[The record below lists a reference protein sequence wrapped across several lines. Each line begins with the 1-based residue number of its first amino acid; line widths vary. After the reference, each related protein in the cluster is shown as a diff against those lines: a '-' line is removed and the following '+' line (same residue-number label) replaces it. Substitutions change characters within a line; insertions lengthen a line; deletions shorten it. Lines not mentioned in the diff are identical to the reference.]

1 MIGAYNW
8 KGKVVLVAEDE
19 EINYLF
25 LEEVLRRTG
34 AVVLW
39 AKNGREAV
47 ELYHDN
53 KVDLILMDLKMPEMN
68 GYEAMNQI
76 RETKGNTKIIA
87 QTAFAM
93 SGEKEEILDA
103 GFDGY
108 IAKPIRISEL
118 LKLVES
124 CFNEADNVT
133 QA

>member
-8 KGKVVLVAEDE
+8 NDKVVLVAEDE

-34 AVVLW
+34 AKVLW
-39 AKNGREAV
+39 AKNGNEAV
-47 ELYHDN
+47 EKYRGN

-68 GYEAMNQI
+68 GYEAMSQI

-93 SGEKEEILDA
+93 SGEREEILEF

-108 IAKPIRISEL
+108 ISKPIRIAEL
-118 LKLVES
+118 LKLLEVHFS
-124 CFNEADNVT
+124 T
-133 QA
+133 KP

>member
-8 KGKVVLVAEDE
+8 KDKVVLVAEDE

-34 AVVLW
+34 AKVLW
-39 AKNGREAV
+39 AKNGNEAIQKYRE
-47 ELYHDN
+47 N
-53 KVDLILMDLKMPEMN
+53 KVDLILMDLKMPELN

-76 RETKGNTKIIA
+76 RESKGKTKIIA

-93 SGEKEEILDA
+93 SGEREEILES

-108 IAKPIRISEL
+108 ISKPIRIAEL
-118 LKLVES
+118 LKLL
-124 CFNEADNVT
+124 EANFDEKK
-133 QA
+133 

>member
-8 KGKVVLVAEDE
+8 KDRVVLVAEDE

-34 AVVLW
+34 AKVIW
-39 AKNGREAV
+39 ARNGNEAV
-47 ELYHDN
+47 QKYNEN
-53 KVDLILMDLKMPEMN
+53 KIDLILMDLKMPEMN

-76 RETKGNTKIIA
+76 RETKGSTKIIA

-93 SGEKEEILDA
+93 SGEKEEILES

-108 IAKPIRISEL
+108 ISKPIRIAEL
-118 LKLVES
+118 LKLL
-124 CFNEADNVT
+124 EANFD
-133 QA
+133 QK